1 MYKSLNV
8 VAAGWKKKYIKQA
21 KREKISGSVGGVGGD
36 ARVEGWVPVEGCR
49 EGRAAQGALSK
60 AHGAGRA
67 QPSGG
72 NLRCFLGF
80 NSLRAAVLSWRQIK

>member
-1 MYKSLNV
+1 MEKEIYQT
-8 VAAGWKKKYIKQA
+8 GKKRKDI
-21 KREKISGSVGGVGGD
+21 RERWGGKK
-36 ARVEGWVPVEGCR
+36 ARVEGWVLVEGCR

-80 NSLRAAVLSWRQIK
+80 NSLRAAVLGWRQIK